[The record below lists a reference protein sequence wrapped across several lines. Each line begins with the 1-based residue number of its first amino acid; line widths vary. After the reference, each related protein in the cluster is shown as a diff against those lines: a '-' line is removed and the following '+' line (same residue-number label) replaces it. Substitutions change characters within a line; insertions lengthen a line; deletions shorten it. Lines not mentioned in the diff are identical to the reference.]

1 MSIYKGFSSLQFTN
15 KKSFILSDVD
25 VIRQDILNNIY
36 TRRGERVKMF
46 EYGTR
51 IPDLIFEPMD
61 ESTIYMIGDD
71 LRTVFNNDPRVTLK
85 DIQIIPLYD
94 QNAIAVYADVY
105 YVYLN
110 FGGIIGINI
119 QFSGGNSL

>member
-1 MSIYKGFSSLQFTN
+1 MSIYRGFSTLQFTN
-15 KKSFILSDVD
+15 RKSFILADAD

-61 ESTIYMIGDD
+61 ESTIYMISDD
-71 LRTVFNNDPRVTLK
+71 LKTVFNNDPRVQLQ
-85 DIQIIPLYD
+85 DLQIVPDYD
-94 QNAIAVYADVY
+94 NNTIACYADVY
-105 YVYLN
+105 YIYLN
-110 FGGIIGINI
+110 FSGRMDINI
-119 QFSGGNSL
+119 QFSSSG